1 MHTTVDES
9 TGVRDERVTEH
20 TKRSAFILAVHQ
32 AIEVD
37 GMPAPKSINFTGH
50 GWDSVTLHM
59 DYDAT
64 GDVDTWA
71 GHLGAKTKWGG
82 GYESGGKPMR
92 GYDTEDI
99 VWNGFR
105 VEVSSIILQL
115 SEDAA
120 A

>member
-20 TKRSAFILAVHQ
+20 VRRSAFILAVHQ
-32 AIEVD
+32 AIEID
-37 GMPAPKSINFTGH
+37 GLPAPKSINFTGY

-64 GDVDTWA
+64 CDVDAWA
-71 GHLGAKTKWGG
+71 QHLNAETKWGG
-82 GYESGGKPMR
+82 GYESGDRPMR
-92 GYDTEDI
+92 GYETEYI

-115 SEDAA
+115 TEDAS
-120 A
+120 

>member
-9 TGVRDERVTEH
+9 TSIRDARYTEH
-20 TKRSAFILAVHQ
+20 TRRSAFILAVHQ

-59 DYDAT
+59 DYNAV
-64 GDVDTWA
+64 GDVDDWA
-71 GHLGAKTKWGG
+71 AHLGADTKWRG
-82 GYESGGKPMR
+82 GYESGERPMR
-92 GYDTEDI
+92 GYETEYT

-105 VEVSSIILQL
+105 VEVSSIVLQL
-115 SEDAA
+115 DEDVAR
-120 A
+120 